1 VLETRLKKTI
11 EELSSAQ
18 VIIEILRSEVN
29 IEMELLRNQC
39 DSGNTNIQTVGVQ
52 MEQLQIN
59 NEGSD
64 EVVDECTDGQKED
77 LISNQTSEFNITS
90 KSDDESWKIVDRGYK
105 NIPSANHT
113 MYYQIPVIINRYELP
128 RNSANYDE
136 MVWDTKNTY
145 ELVNKN
151 KDGVK
156 VLKKRN
162 KQKKK
167 KNKIMVIGDSHAQG
181 CAAELK
187 VHLKK
192 DWEVQGFVCP
202 GARVDII
209 STGLEREIKQLSTQD
224 VAVVWG
230 GSKDVGRNE
239 SQQAINKI
247 QKFVETNEHTNVILM
262 EAPHRHD
269 LMQESCVNKEV
280 KKYNTRMRK
289 YMKIYKNVTVL
300 EVNVDRSGYTTHGQ
314 HMNIKGKKLLAKRIA
329 ETIKRTVKV
338 CTMKAIVMKEKDDPS
353 IEDQV
358 PGKAMDGV
366 CDSTQVDDGNKRRQ
380 ENEDSGKTMDGAG
393 EGGASIGSTQV
404 EGENNGKKEYE
415 IATKTSGRSRKTPV
429 TRTDDFLWT
438 VNCKKHPK

>member
-1 VLETRLKKTI
+1 
-11 EELSSAQ
+11 
-18 VIIEILRSEVN
+18 
-29 IEMELLRNQC
+29 
-39 DSGNTNIQTVGVQ
+39 
-52 MEQLQIN
+52 
-59 NEGSD
+59 
-64 EVVDECTDGQKED
+64 
-77 LISNQTSEFNITS
+77 
-90 KSDDESWKIVDRGYK
+90 
-105 NIPSANHT
+105 

-145 ELVNKN
+145 ESVNKN

-162 KQKKK
+162 KQKNK
-167 KNKIMVIGDSHAQG
+167 KNKIMVIGDSHARG

-187 VHLKK
+187 VHLGK

-202 GARVDII
+202 GAGVDII
-209 STGLEREIKQLSTQD
+209 STALEREIKQLSTQD

-239 SQQAINKI
+239 SQQAINRI
-247 QKFVETNEHTNVILM
+247 QKFVETNEHTKVILM

-280 KKYNTRMRK
+280 KRYNTRMRK
-289 YMKIYKNVTVL
+289 YMKNNKNVTVL
-300 EVNVDRSGYTTHGQ
+300 EVNVNRSGFTTHGQ

-338 CTMKAIVMKEKDDPS
+338 CTMEAIIMKEKDDPS

-358 PGKAMDGV
+358 PGKVMDEVGEVKAQKKTADGV
-366 CDSTQVDDGNKRRQ
+366 EEGRDSTVNKHDSTQVDDGDKRRQ
-380 ENEDSGKTMDGAG
+380 ENEDPGKTMDGAG
-393 EGGASIGSTQV
+393 EGGASTGRGNASTQV
-404 EGENNGKKEYE
+404 EDGNNGKQENV
-415 IATKTSGRSRKTPV
+415 IVTKALGRTRKTPV

-438 VNCKKHPK
+438 VNCKKHPE